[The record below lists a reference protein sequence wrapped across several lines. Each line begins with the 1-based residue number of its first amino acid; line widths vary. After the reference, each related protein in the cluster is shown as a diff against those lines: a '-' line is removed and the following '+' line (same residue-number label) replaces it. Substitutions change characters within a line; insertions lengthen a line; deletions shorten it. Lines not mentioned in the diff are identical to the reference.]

1 MCTFYRPELTN
12 LSNINHHFTM
22 SLPVGVKSWDHA
34 HNNPKAE
41 VLLVSSDGV
50 GFRVDSWYFA
60 QKR

>member
-1 MCTFYRPELTN
+1 
-12 LSNINHHFTM
+12 M

-41 VLLVSSDGV
+41 VLLISSDGV